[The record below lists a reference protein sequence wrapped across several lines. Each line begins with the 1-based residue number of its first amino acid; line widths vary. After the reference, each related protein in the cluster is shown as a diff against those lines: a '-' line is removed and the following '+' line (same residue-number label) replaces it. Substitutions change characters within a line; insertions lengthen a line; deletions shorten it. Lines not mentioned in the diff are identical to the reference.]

1 MRSRFVLVEIDS
13 HFLKTLVCQRPHG
26 RQQAV
31 GISEQRVEICVEK
44 IEIYIAVFR
53 GAAALNFP
61 LHADFHI
68 FGNVAGAEGEMV
80 ILGGD
85 DLVFRE
91 ILGAYL

>member
-1 MRSRFVLVEIDS
+1 
-13 HFLKTLVCQRPHG
+13 
-26 RQQAV
+26 
-31 GISEQRVEICVEK
+31 VEK